1 MDNQSVK
8 RATVTLFAISYYML
22 YAILLV
28 ILEPGIVLKLLLIL
42 VFAFIAHGLQLFLT
56 LGSKD
61 KPAPFSLVD
70 IGAFGMLMPAVIYLI
85 LGLVNFADLRGTLL
99 LTAFAAF
106 FSLIADSFLEAA
118 SGRRRISEHDGDD
131 KNDKDDKGE

>member
-28 ILEPGIVLKLLLIL
+28 VLEPGIVLKLLLIL

-106 FSLIADSFLEAA
+106 FSLA
-118 SGRRRISEHDGDD
+118 SRKISSMSSMTTSTHPWSCRVSMRE
-131 KNDKDDKGE
+131 